1 MRKILVFAIVAVA
14 LTIFNGCQKSD
25 EPVLIDAQPQAVVKP
40 DVYVENGY
48 LAFKNMNSVDSVIQL
63 LSTMNRTEKEAW
75 EQQIGFKSARAAF
88 DALFDE
94 YDKLESYEEF
104 LVFKERNR
112 TKLKFNEMD
121 EDDCSIDYP
130 FATKVFLPILNEE
143 GVFKAGIT
151 LFKYTKDNQYMI
163 VDGDTDK
170 LNNLEAFTDDNMVIS
185 LPKLKSNITI
195 IHAFPE
201 DNPNGDY
208 NEYHRKPNI
217 SKRKLKNELFVDRY
231 IENMGNGMWKRGYY
245 VVVNQ
250 HGQKLSWGKWR
261 DYYTIYSM
269 RKIRTEIGSTIYY
282 QDLGTHISPEVKP
295 YINFTLGHNSD
306 IIYWPPPY
314 TPPLLSVPDID
325 YAAEISFR
333 GFGFN
338 NSDYYKIDIPE
349 NYPIASTNNY
359 PSSNWAY

>member
-1 MRKILVFAIVAVA
+1 MRKILVLAIVAVA

-130 FATKVFLPILNEE
+130 FATGYFLPVLNSD
-143 GVFKAGIT
+143 GIYKVGKSIV
-151 LFKYTKDNQYMI
+151 KYTMDDQI
-163 VDGDTDK
+163 VIADGDINK
-170 LNNLEAFTDDNMVIS
+170 LKNLNAFMHDEMVIVM
-185 LPKLKSNITI
+185 PKLKSTITNG
-195 IHAFPE
+195 IHSFPE
-201 DNPNGDY
+201 DNPNGTT
-208 NEYHRKPNI
+208 NPWHRKLNI
-217 SKRKLKNELFVDRY
+217 GGRKLKNELYIDRY
-231 IENMGNGMWKRGYY
+231 LTWESGSVWKSGYY
-245 VVVNQ
+245 IYLNQ
-250 HGQKLSWGKWR
+250 HGQKIRWGKWR
-261 DYYTIYSM
+261 NYRTKYGITDI
-269 RKIRTEIGSTIYY
+269 KIKVGSGSIFE
-282 QDLGTHISPEVKP
+282 DIRVHISPERKPSVNFYLNHYEIIKP
-295 YINFTLGHNSD
+295 YNPG
-306 IIYWPPPY
+306 Y
-314 TPPLLSVPDID
+314 LSIPSVSF
-325 YAAEISFR
+325 AANVTFR

-338 NSDYYKIDIPE
+338 SSDYYTIENPE
-349 NYPIASTNNY
+349 SYTPAGTNNY
-359 PSSNWAY
+359 PTNNWGWQ